1 MREFTLITVAALGSA
16 VLGGLFGALIG
27 WLSPEFI
34 DRLTQPQPVTETVRF
49 GAATGL
55 VAGLFIGAAVMAFGL
70 MVEAARA
77 WVRRLTPGKEGSAEP
92 DTAPERATSDGFQ
105 AASPRR
111 RQGV

>member
-1 MREFTLITVAALGSA
+1 MREFTLITVAALASA

-34 DRLTQPQPVTETVRF
+34 NVLTQPNPVTETARF

-70 MVEAARA
+70 MVEAMRG
-77 WVRRLTPGKEGSAEP
+77 WVKRLTPEKASSADPVTE
-92 DTAPERATSDGFQ
+92 PERAVSSAFR
-105 AASPRR
+105 AASSA
-111 RQGV
+111 RQGG